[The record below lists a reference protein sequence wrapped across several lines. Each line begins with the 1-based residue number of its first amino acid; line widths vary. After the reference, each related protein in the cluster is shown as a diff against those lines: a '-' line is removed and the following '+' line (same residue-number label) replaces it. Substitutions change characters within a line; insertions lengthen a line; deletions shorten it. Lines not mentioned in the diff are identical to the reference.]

1 MNFSKGI
8 FTLLVKEGVTITPGQ
23 IRKVVRERFKIP
35 RVELA
40 GLFGEV
46 SERDGKV
53 VFTPRGQK
61 VHYTLAN
68 AKGKSLVKG
77 LEPGERFRLSGES
90 KEIAR
95 AKKKDKYDKKKSRPA
110 LQLVVEKVEQA
121 KKISS

>member
-1 MNFSKGI
+1 MNFKKGL

-40 GLFGEV
+40 GLFGQV

-53 VFTPRGQK
+53 VFTPKGQK

-68 AKGKSLVKG
+68 TKGKTLLEG
-77 LEPGERFRLSGES
+77 LEPGKKFRLSGLS
-90 KEIAR
+90 KEIAK
-95 AKKKDKYDKKKSRPA
+95 AKKDKKKKSKPE
-110 LQLVVEKVEQA
+110 LQLVVEKVEEA
-121 KKISS
+121 NKISS

>member
-1 MNFSKGI
+1 MNFKKGL
-8 FTLLVKEGVTITPGQ
+8 FTLLVKEGVTITPSQ

-68 AKGKSLVKG
+68 PKGKSLVKS
-77 LEPGERFRLSGES
+77 LEPGQKFRLSGES
-90 KEIAR
+90 KEIVPA
-95 AKKKDKYDKKKSRPA
+95 KKDKKKKSKPA

-121 KKISS
+121 KKIGS